1 VANEDEN
8 ESPEARAI
16 EAAYGDQVELLFKV
30 LITNLADRKVS
41 KQTEQ
46 QCVDKF
52 TAGLGTAKRARRLT
66 LGAL

>member
-1 VANEDEN
+1 VTGGDVVANEDEN

-30 LITNLADRKVS
+30 LITNLADRKVP

-52 TAGLGTAKRARRLT
+52 TAGLETAKRAK
-66 LGAL
+66 